1 MTFCYRIPATL
12 LPLLF
17 VAAGCTPD
25 RATAPLPVTGASAD
39 NGADVSRMQVPQFV
53 AHFDGQR
60 QLLSIHAPSNL
71 CTSGSFNVDNA
82 QFVTTSS
89 AIGQFLAQVTSDDE
103 AVAVYH
109 ATSFADAG
117 LVGSFDFAGYP
128 GGFVDVGKYCS
139 FITGPNLIAE
149 GAVRR
154 VSNLSNASFAASWTG
169 VLTTP
174 SGGSIALTEL
184 YQLRAS
190 ALDPNNSA
198 TWVLEVSRIL
208 LH

>member
-1 MTFCYRIPATL
+1 MTFCYRISATL
-12 LPLLF
+12 VTIAF
-17 VAAGCTPD
+17 VATACTAD
-25 RATAPLPVTGASAD
+25 RAIAPLPVTGASAD
-39 NGADVSRMQVPQFV
+39 NGADVSRMQVPQYV
-53 AHFDGQR
+53 AHFDSQH

-71 CTSGSFNVDNA
+71 CTTGSFNVDDA
-82 QFVTTSS
+82 QFVTTPS

-117 LVGSFDFAGYP
+117 LAGSFDFAGYP

-139 FITGPNLIAE
+139 FITGPELIAE
-149 GAVRR
+149 GTVRR

-169 VLTTP
+169 TLTTP
-174 SGGSIALTEL
+174 SGASIALTEL
-184 YQLRAS
+184 YQLRAD

-198 TWVLEVSRIL
+198 SWVLEISRIL